1 MNELDKNEVE
11 QNLRI
16 TMLEEQVLKLSQ
28 VIELVSKTLEGQ
40 LEYNETIKEV
50 ITLLSKVK

>member
-28 VIELVSKTLEGQ
+28 VIELVSKALEGQ

-50 ITLLSKVK
+50 ITLLTKVK

>member
-28 VIELVSKTLEGQ
+28 VIELVSNTLEGQ

-50 ITLLSKVK
+50 ITLLTKVK